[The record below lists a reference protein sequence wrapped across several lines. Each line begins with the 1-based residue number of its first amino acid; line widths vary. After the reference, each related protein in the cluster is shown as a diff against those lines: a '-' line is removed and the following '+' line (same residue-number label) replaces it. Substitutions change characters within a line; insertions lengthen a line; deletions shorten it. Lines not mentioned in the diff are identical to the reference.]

1 MKLSWTKFVFVL
13 ITFAPIAKAERIV
26 PNFQQGVL
34 TQHSETRSVILRDV
48 KQYDMRSG
56 YQFTVGGHNVA
67 PSTSNIAPTG
77 FTEQTGTI
85 GGTATTYVLPDLSNK
100 PAYSIVNQGGAF
112 SYYETLETPGIQTYT
127 HIIEEHTIESITDST
142 STFQ

>member
-1 MKLSWTKFVFVL
+1 MYRLILLLSFFSVPVYAQSV
-13 ITFAPIAKAERIV
+13 I

-56 YQFTVGGHNVA
+56 YQFTVGGHGVK

-77 FTEQTGTI
+77 FIEQTGTI

-100 PAYSIVNQGGAF
+100 PAYSIVNEGAAF
-112 SYYETLETPGIQTYT
+112 SYYETLETPGIQTFT
-127 HIIEEHTIESITDST
+127 HIVEEHTIESITDST

>member
-1 MKLSWTKFVFVL
+1 MRL
-13 ITFAPIAKAERIV
+13 IWLLIFFAPIAKAEKIV
-26 PNFQQGVL
+26 PNFQQGIL
-34 TQHSETRSVILRDV
+34 TQHSETKSVILRDM
-48 KQYDMRSG
+48 KIFDMRSG
-56 YQFTVGGHNVA
+56 YQFTVGGTNVK
-67 PSTSNIAPTG
+67 PSTDNIAPTG

-100 PAYSIVNQGGAF
+100 PTYSIVNEGAAF

-127 HIIEEHTIESITDST
+127 HLVEEHTIQNITDST

>member
-1 MKLSWTKFVFVL
+1 MRL
-13 ITFAPIAKAERIV
+13 IWLLIFFAPIAKAERIV

-34 TQHSETRSVILRDV
+34 TQHSETRSVILRDI

-56 YQFTVGGHNVA
+56 YQFTVGGENVA

-77 FTEQTGTI
+77 FTEQAGTI

-100 PAYSIVNQGGAF
+100 PAYSIVNQGAAF

>member
-1 MKLSWTKFVFVL
+1 MRL
-13 ITFAPIAKAERIV
+13 IWLLIFFAPIAKAERIV

-100 PAYSIVNQGGAF
+100 PAYSIVNQGAAF

>member
-1 MKLSWTKFVFVL
+1 MRLVWLL
-13 ITFAPIAKAERIV
+13 IFFTPIAKAERIV

-56 YQFTVGGHNVA
+56 FQLTVGGHNVK
-67 PSTSNIAPTG
+67 PSTDNIAPTG

-100 PAYSIVNQGGAF
+100 PAYSIVNEGAAF
-112 SYYETLETPGIQTYT
+112 SYYETLETPGIQTFT
-127 HIIEEHTIESITDST
+127 HIVEEHTIESITDST

>member
-1 MKLSWTKFVFVL
+1 MRL
-13 ITFAPIAKAERIV
+13 IWLLIFFAPIAKAEKIV
-26 PNFQQGVL
+26 PNFQQGIL
-34 TQHSETRSVILRDV
+34 TQHSETKSVILRDM
-48 KQYDMRSG
+48 KIFDMRSG
-56 YQFTVGGHNVA
+56 YQFTVGGNNVK
-67 PSTSNIAPTG
+67 PSTDNIAPTG

-100 PAYSIVNQGGAF
+100 PAYSIVNEGGAF

-127 HIIEEHTIESITDST
+127 HLVETHTIENITDST

>member
-1 MKLSWTKFVFVL
+1 MRL
-13 ITFAPIAKAERIV
+13 IWLLIFFAPIAKAERIV

-56 YQFTVGGHNVA
+56 YQFKVGGNNVT
-67 PSTSNIAPTG
+67 PSTTNIAPTG

-100 PAYSIVNQGGAF
+100 PAYSIVNEGQPF
-112 SYYETLETPGIQTYT
+112 SYYETLETPGIQTFI
-127 HIIEEHTIESITDST
+127 HIVEEHTIESITDST

>member
-1 MKLSWTKFVFVL
+1 MRL
-13 ITFAPIAKAERIV
+13 IWLLIFFAPIAKAERIV

-34 TQHSETRSVILRDV
+34 TQHSETRSVILRDI

-56 YQFTVGGHNVA
+56 YQFTVGGENVA

-100 PAYSIVNQGGAF
+100 PAYSIVNKGAAF

>member
-1 MKLSWTKFVFVL
+1 MKRICLLLL
-13 ITFAPIAKAERIV
+13 IFNSPIAKAEKIV
-26 PNFQQGVL
+26 PNFQQGIL
-34 TQHSETRSVILRDV
+34 TQHSETRSVILRDM
-48 KQYDMRSG
+48 KIFDMRSG
-56 YQFTVGGHNVA
+56 YQFTVGGTNVK
-67 PSTSNIAPTG
+67 PSTDNIAPTG

-100 PAYSIVNQGGAF
+100 PAYSIVNEGAAF

-127 HIIEEHTIESITDST
+127 HLVETHTIDNITDST

>member
-1 MKLSWTKFVFVL
+1 MRL
-13 ITFAPIAKAERIV
+13 IWLLIFFAPIAKAERIV

-56 YQFTVGGHNVA
+56 YQFTVGGHNVT
-67 PSTSNIAPTG
+67 PSTTNIAPTG
-77 FTEQTGTI
+77 FTEHTGTI

-100 PAYSIVNQGGAF
+100 PAYSIVNEGQPF
-112 SYYETLETPGIQTYT
+112 SYYETLETPGIQTFI
-127 HIIEEHTIESITDST
+127 HIVEEHTIESITDST

>member
-1 MKLSWTKFVFVL
+1 MKRVFLLLL
-13 ITFAPIAKAERIV
+13 IFNAPIAKAEKIV
-26 PNFQQGVL
+26 PNFQQGIL
-34 TQHSETRSVILRDV
+34 TQHSETKSVILRDM
-48 KQYDMRSG
+48 KIFDMRSG
-56 YQFTVGGHNVA
+56 YQFTVGGTNVK
-67 PSTSNIAPTG
+67 PSTDNIAPTG

-100 PAYSIVNQGGAF
+100 PAYSIVNEGASF

-127 HIIEEHTIESITDST
+127 HLVEEHTIESISDST

>member
-1 MKLSWTKFVFVL
+1 MRL
-13 ITFAPIAKAERIV
+13 IWLLIFFTPMAKAERIV

-56 YQFTVGGHNVA
+56 FQFTVGGENVA

-77 FTEQTGTI
+77 FIEQTGTI

-100 PAYSIVNQGGAF
+100 PAYSIVNEGAAF

-127 HIIEEHTIESITDST
+127 HLVEEHTIENITDST